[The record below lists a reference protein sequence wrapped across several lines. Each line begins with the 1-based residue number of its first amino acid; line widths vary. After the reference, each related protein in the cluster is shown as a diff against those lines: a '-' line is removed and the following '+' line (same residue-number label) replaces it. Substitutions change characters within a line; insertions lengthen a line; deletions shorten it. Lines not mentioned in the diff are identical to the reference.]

1 MLISKNIMMS
11 NKTNIGIGLVA
22 AILVVTYL
30 GLEQN
35 QQKMNQLRPLFNHPQ
50 SKLLIHSFQNN
61 MTHSTKPQSRVK
73 TAKIKRVYV
82 LFKKLMKAS

>member
-1 MLISKNIMMS
+1 MS

-22 AILVVTYL
+22 AILVATYL

-61 MTHSTKPQSRVK
+61 ITHSIKLQSRVK
-73 TAKIKRVYV
+73 TAKITGIRVIQ
-82 LFKKLMKAS
+82 KAYESKS